1 MNQKLKNVLMIL
13 LIYVSSIFL
22 AFIFAPLGGYLHIN
36 ILNAH
41 CGGGLFLLEM
51 GDIGCKT
58 EGFIYFYIFWLTIFA
73 FSLLKQKTAWVVY
86 IIGTILFWVGSILII
101 ATENLKYLK
110 NEDIGSLIIM
120 ICMFVLGWL
129 SARGGLLVYGKL
141 KK

>member
-13 LIYVSSIFL
+13 LVYIGSIIL
-22 AFIFAPLGGYLHIN
+22 SLILAPLGGALHIN
-36 ILNAH
+36 ILDAH

-58 EGFIYFYIFWLTIFA
+58 EGFIYFYIFWLAIFS
-73 FSLLKQKTAWVVY
+73 FLLLKRKTAWLVY
-86 IIGTILFWVGSILII
+86 IIGTILFWVGGVLII

-120 ICMFVLGWL
+120 ICFLVAGWL
-129 SARGGLLVYGKL
+129 LAQGGLLVYKKL
-141 KK
+141 K